1 MFFDKIILQLSE
13 GQLLARLLL
22 NLISVIF
29 LTGFLYA
36 KRYRRRDVILTLIS
50 LNTGIFTVLAVIST
64 QQISTGVGFGLF
76 GILSIIRL
84 RSETVSNAEL
94 SYYLSSLVIGLI
106 NGFDQK
112 LNYELIF
119 LNVLILVVIYIAD
132 HPSMK
137 TSVKKRVITIPEIVT
152 DVAAI
157 QQRLSV
163 DLGIEIESVTIT
175 DIDYVREIT
184 KLDILY
190 SDDRRYVN
198 TVRESLGKAD

>member
-94 SYYLSSLVIGLI
+94 GYYLSSLVIGLI